1 MHSHHPTIERFFLAI
16 KSNNEDELASIF
28 DDNIIFKP
36 PTYWKDWQGKEVV
49 ARILSHVGSV
59 FKHLQY
65 KRVLCNDQDYFLEF
79 SCKVGHL
86 DANGV
91 DMISL
96 NKRGLIEKFE
106 VVMRPYKSI
115 GELRKS
121 MTLLTSN
128 DPFFQS
134 LQVKKQ

>member
-16 KSNNEDELASIF
+16 KSNNVDKLASIF

-36 PTYWKDWQGKEVV
+36 PTYWKDWQGKEIV

-59 FKHLQY
+59 FKDLEY
-65 KRVLCNDQDYFLEF
+65 KRVLCNDLDYFLEF
-79 SCKVGHL
+79 SCKIGHL
-86 DANGV
+86 DASGV

-106 VVMRPYKSI
+106 VVMRPYKSV

-121 MTLLTSN
+121 MTILTSN
-128 DPFFQS
+128 DPFFTS
-134 LQVKKQ
+134 LKVKK